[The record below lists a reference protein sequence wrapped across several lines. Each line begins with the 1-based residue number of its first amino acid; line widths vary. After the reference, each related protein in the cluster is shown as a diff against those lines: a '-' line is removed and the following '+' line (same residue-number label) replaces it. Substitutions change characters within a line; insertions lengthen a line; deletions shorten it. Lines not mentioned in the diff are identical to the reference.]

1 MHLCSKGHS
10 NIFWRLIEGSWDD
23 SKSEIK
29 FRCPQPHNDSYSI
42 QFVAWVELWNLEST
56 KKNKYLS
63 RITQQI
69 EFRLSKS
76 TQDMFKED
84 KTSRKLQIHRTT
96 ILIQEPYSW
105 HELEYANHEL
115 DCHVDLISGSRN
127 PFAR

>member
-10 NIFWRLIEGSWDD
+10 NIFWKLIEGSWDD

-42 QFVAWVELWNLEST
+42 QFVAWVELWNIEST

-84 KTSRKLQIHRTT
+84 KTS
-96 ILIQEPYSW
+96 
-105 HELEYANHEL
+105 
-115 DCHVDLISGSRN
+115 
-127 PFAR
+127 